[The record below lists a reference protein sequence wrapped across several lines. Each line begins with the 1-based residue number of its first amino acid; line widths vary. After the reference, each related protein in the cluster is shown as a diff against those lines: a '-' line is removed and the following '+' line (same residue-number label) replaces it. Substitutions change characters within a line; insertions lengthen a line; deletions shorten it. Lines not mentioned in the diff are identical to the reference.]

1 MGIHII
7 KMPDIGEGIAEVEL
21 VEWHVKVGDTIQE
34 DQVLAE
40 VMTDKAAVEIPSP
53 VTGVVKVLGGTLGQM
68 MAVGTDLITIEVEG
82 EGNVQSAEASRAGEG
97 AATGVPG
104 AAAGAHAPAPAGGSS
119 SGVATGHAQRSSASA
134 GAEGAA
140 ASSSGASAA
149 GRADRHAVGA
159 GTGMSAGTTAQGT
172 AAGARGGGAGAGAGV
187 GTGPGSAGGSAPG
200 PQAASGGWQPAG
212 EEPAATVPRQFG
224 EAPLA
229 SPAVRRRAWD
239 LGIELRFVPGSGP
252 HGRIRHEDLD
262 AYVKQQAGMLSGSTG
277 VNTAYLPRTG
287 TREVPVIGLR
297 RKIAEKMQES
307 KRRIPHFSYVEEMD
321 VTALEALRNQLNA
334 QHGKTRGKL
343 SLIPFIARAMVLA
356 LRQFPQINAR
366 FDDEAGVVTRY
377 EGVHLGV
384 AVQTPQ
390 GLVVAVVRHAESRD
404 LWGNATEVAR
414 LAELARAGRANREEL
429 SGSTITLSSLG
440 ALGGIVSTPV
450 INHPEVGIIAVNRIV
465 EKPVVHEGQIAI
477 RKTMNLSSSFDHR
490 VVDGMDAAAFIQAM
504 RQLLE
509 NPAMLFID

>member
-7 KMPDIGEGIAEVEL
+7 RMPDIGEGIAEVEL
-21 VEWHVKVGDTIQE
+21 VEWYIKVGDTIRE

-53 VTGVVKVLGGTLGQM
+53 VAGVVKALGGTLGQM

-82 EGNVQSAEASRAGEG
+82 EGNVKPAGADAASLPPGADTPARNPAGQG
-97 AATGVPG
+97 DGTATTPDATSGDQGPTASQAPATGDGVGGAGAVEAGAIGTLVQG
-104 AAAGAHAPAPAGGSS
+104 AAAG
-119 SGVATGHAQRSSASA
+119 
-134 GAEGAA
+134 
-140 ASSSGASAA
+140 
-149 GRADRHAVGA
+149 
-159 GTGMSAGTTAQGT
+159 
-172 AAGARGGGAGAGAGV
+172 
-187 GTGPGSAGGSAPG
+187 
-200 PQAASGGWQPAG
+200 QAASRTNPAGAHLSSGG
-212 EEPAATVPRQFG
+212 EEPAAIVPRQFG

-262 AYVKQQAGMLSGSTG
+262 AYVKQQAGMLSGGAGIS
-277 VNTAYLPRTG
+277 TAYLPRAG
-287 TREVPVIGLR
+287 VREVPVIGLR

-321 VTALEALRNQLNA
+321 VTALEALRVQLNE
-334 QHGKTRGKL
+334 QHGKMRGKL
-343 SLIPFIARAMVLA
+343 SMIPFIARAMVLA
-356 LRQFPQINAR
+356 LREFPQINAR

-404 LWGNATEVAR
+404 LWGNAAEVAR

-440 ALGGIVSTPV
+440 ALGGIASTPV

-465 EKPVVHEGQIAI
+465 EKPVVQGAQIAI

-490 VVDGMDAAAFIQAM
+490 VVDGMDAARFIQAI